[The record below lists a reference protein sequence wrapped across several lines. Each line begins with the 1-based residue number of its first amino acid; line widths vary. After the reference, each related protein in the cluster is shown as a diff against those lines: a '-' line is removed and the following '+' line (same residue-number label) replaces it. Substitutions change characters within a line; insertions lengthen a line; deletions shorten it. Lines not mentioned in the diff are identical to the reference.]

1 MDTDGLENPK
11 DSKVDLQVRLPPELL
26 LVILHHLRFDRN
38 ALRQFCLIS
47 RPPTPPLS
55 RSCKETYKPR
65 IVHLNGTRR
74 CSTHPLSTLRL
85 NAHRIDEK
93 GRVESDS
100 RADERRCPWGSSG
113 ASVPFSFAVQPPR
126 RLCPASARHVTAR
139 NYVSPPPASAP
150 LHLRL
155 PHHHAAS
162 MQCPAFPRLSHITT
176 PSSLSTPTPTTAYR
190 STFSHQLRARPSS
203 GHRPRSL
210 KAVSTHPY
218 PALPTPIPESPP
230 RYLTPPNRLMAR
242 FSRDSPPP
250 SAPTTRSSERKI
262 ACPPTWFWQQEA
274 FWLQKAPTY

>member
-113 ASVPFSFAVQPPR
+113 SLPADSAPHPPATSPPATTS
-126 RLCPASARHVTAR
+126 PASRLR
-139 NYVSPPPASAP
+139 P

-218 PALPTPIPESPP
+218 PPSRRRFRVPTALSQRRRIG
-230 RYLTPPNRLMAR
+230 
-242 FSRDSPPP
+242 
-250 SAPTTRSSERKI
+250 
-262 ACPPTWFWQQEA
+262 
-274 FWLQKAPTY
+274 